1 MKKLFFTL
9 KLYLPN
15 IITLRWIMSSII
27 IYDII
32 SLGDK
37 MNKGIIVFKLKDLLA
52 EKGIAKYK
60 LHTLTNVNYDT
71 IVKYCKGTIQRIPV
85 EHLVLF
91 CNVLDCNVEDI
102 IEYAKQ

>member
-1 MKKLFFTL
+1 MGFFTVEGEL
-9 KLYLPN
+9 LEKWEIPTRRENNSENVLP
-15 IITLRWIMSSII
+15 
-27 IYDII
+27 DIAAAI
-32 SLGDK
+32 DAK
-37 MNKGIIVFKLKDLLA
+37 LA